1 MASTDVATTSFDN
14 NPSNYNNIT
23 ESTTPTMFSN
33 STQPGQDYDFG
44 CIPAEVAFVVMAS
57 VGSLVVFLLATIL
70 VLACQVCRLQRHR
83 HTGRHTRSN
92 VDLVS
97 GTGYWGAG
105 AQAEGG
111 GIVGPCDTSVMLE
124 EVKAQGEFEGSEEDE
139 EDRSEERSEVL
150 VTKDSRG
157 QPGLTVAP
165 VGDLVAIED
174 TDNAL
179 PMPPP
184 PPLPPPQPPKPGS
197 TSTESCLEMGKDLE
211 GMPLVV

>member
-1 MASTDVATTSFDN
+1 MTSLDTTTTPFSDNTTSSD
-14 NPSNYNNIT
+14 YNLT
-23 ESTTPTMFSN
+23 ESTTPTMSSN
-33 STQPGQDYDFG
+33 STQPSQDFGFG
-44 CIPAEVAFVVMAS
+44 CIPAEVVFVVMAS

-97 GTGYWGAG
+97 GPWGTS

-124 EVKAQGEFEGSEEDE
+124 EVKAQDEFEGSEEDWS
-139 EDRSEERSEVL
+139 EDRSEVL

-165 VGDLVAIED
+165 VGELVTIGEM
-174 TDNAL
+174 DNAL
-179 PMPPP
+179 PMAPPP
-184 PPLPPPQPPKPGS
+184 PPPPPPMPGS